1 MSVACRCP
9 MRWQAY
15 NAVKALK
22 GAVAY
27 EFAMVD
33 GAPRELPFEPR
44 VEYQESSEPKPWV
57 VVF

>member
-1 MSVACRCP
+1 

-15 NAVKALK
+15 RNRDALK

-33 GAPRELPFEPR
+33 GAPTELPFEPR
-44 VEYQESSEPKPWV
+44 VEYDERFEPTPWCV
-57 VVF
+57 R